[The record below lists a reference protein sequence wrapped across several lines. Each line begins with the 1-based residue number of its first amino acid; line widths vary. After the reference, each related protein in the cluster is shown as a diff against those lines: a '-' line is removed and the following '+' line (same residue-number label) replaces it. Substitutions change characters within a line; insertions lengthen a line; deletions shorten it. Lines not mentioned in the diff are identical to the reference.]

1 MDHDEDDDDLFD
13 EEDDEAD
20 EPPPKPARPAPA
32 PLLPRAQKL
41 LARWEKSGKMELEED
56 CDRQALAEALL
67 EKLVTLEGHR
77 HLGAHLSEWLMDR
90 PEVADVFAS
99 DDELEDDVRKP

>member
-1 MDHDEDDDDLFD
+1 MNDEDDELFD
-13 EEDDEAD
+13 DEDDE
-20 EPPPKPARPAPA
+20 EVVPPSRQRAPVS

-41 LARWEKSGKMELEED
+41 LARWEKAGKLELDED
-56 CDRQALAEALL
+56 CDRNALAEALL

-77 HLGAHLSEWLMDR
+77 HLGVHLSEWLMER
-90 PEVADVFAS
+90 PEVSDVFAS